1 MPRKI
6 IQIATTQM
14 ENTYTTQCNSI
25 IIGLCDDGSV
35 WTITDNNNSFW
46 ERLPDIPQD
55 KLYRADIEPPPT
67 TEYMK

>member
-14 ENTYTTQCNSI
+14 ENTYHTQCNSI
-25 IIGLCDDGSV
+25 IVGLCDDGSV
-35 WTITDNNNSFW
+35 WTITDNVNTVW

-55 KLYRADIEPPPT
+55 KVYRNDLVPPPT
-67 TEYMK
+67 TEHRK